1 MVTGCQLAF
10 AIAMLERRASKRF
23 VLAESGQSDVW
34 DSSVDDPSTSNAD
47 EHIIINMSNGS
58 TPNNQS
64 STNRLTVPKT
74 TETLDV
80 SQGLK

>member
-10 AIAMLERRASKRF
+10 AIAMLKRRASKRF
-23 VLAESGQSDVW
+23 VLAESGQNDVW
-34 DSSVDDPSTSNAD
+34 DSSVDDPINSNAD
-47 EHIIINMSNGS
+47 EHIIINMSNSS
-58 TPNNQS
+58 TSNNQS

-74 TETLDV
+74 TATLDV